1 MSLIYMSGIL
11 RESQDTNVAVCS
23 HQVSLSA
30 ASDSFKLCLDVGF
43 LSGLK

>member
-11 RESQDTNVAVCS
+11 RESQDTNVAVCFQ
-23 HQVSLSA
+23 HIPPSA